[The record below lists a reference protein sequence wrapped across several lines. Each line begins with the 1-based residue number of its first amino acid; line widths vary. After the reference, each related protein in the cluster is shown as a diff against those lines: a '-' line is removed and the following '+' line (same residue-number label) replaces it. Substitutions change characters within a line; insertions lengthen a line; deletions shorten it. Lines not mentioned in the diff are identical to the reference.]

1 MMSQQSQAV
10 GFRPLY
16 QQVKQKLVENL
27 IEGLWAPG
35 AALPSEHQ
43 LAASLGVSPGTVRKA
58 LDEMAAENMVVRR
71 QGRGTYVAE
80 HDQDRV
86 LFQYFM
92 LTRDDGRRELPDS
105 TLISM
110 TRCVADAEER
120 ARLGLAARS
129 SVWRIERCR
138 TVEGRNIIAERI
150 VISAR
155 LFPGLDRLEDIP
167 NNVYQLFATQFGISI
182 ARAEERLKA
191 VAASADEAKMLA
203 IKAGTPLLEIDRTA
217 YALDGKPVEWR
228 ISRCLT
234 DDFHYLSNLR

>member
-1 MMSQQSQAV
+1 MSQSTPAV

-16 QQVKQKLVENL
+16 QQVKQRLVENL
-27 IEGLWAPG
+27 IKGLWAPG

-43 LAASLGVSPGTVRKA
+43 LAATLGVSPGTVRKA

-110 TRCVADAEER
+110 TRSPADAEER
-120 ARLGLAARS
+120 ARLDLGSRS

-138 TVEGRNIIAERI
+138 TVEDRNIIAERI
-150 VISAR
+150 VISAK
-155 LFPGLDRLEDIP
+155 LFPGLDRLEDLP
-167 NNVYQLFATQFGISI
+167 NNVYQLFATKYGVSI

-191 VAASADEAKMLA
+191 VAASADEAEKLA
-203 IKAGTPLLEIDRTA
+203 IKIGTPLLEIDRTA

-228 ISRCLT
+228 VSRCLT
-234 DDFHYLSNLR
+234 DDFHYLSTLR